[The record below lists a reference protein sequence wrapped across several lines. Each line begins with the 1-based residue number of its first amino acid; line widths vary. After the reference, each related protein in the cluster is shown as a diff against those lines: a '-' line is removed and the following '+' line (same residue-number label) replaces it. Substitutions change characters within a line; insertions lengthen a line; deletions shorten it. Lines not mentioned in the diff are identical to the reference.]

1 MFLLISLDTFVSCSL
16 VEELSLTV
24 VIILSRSLLSLL
36 ANFVSLMVKHS
47 HLVSALL
54 SLALRLELS
63 PDVAVDLSM

>member
-1 MFLLISLDTFVSCSL
+1 M
-16 VEELSLTV
+16 V

-36 ANFVSLMVKHS
+36 ANFASLMVKHS

-63 PDVAVDLSM
+63 PVVAVDLSM